1 MRRCAELVSHF
12 QYLDRRKRMLTSMV
26 SHLIP
31 IYIRAYSK
39 SSIPRPCFLK
49 RKLFVAGYLIPKG
62 WKVLVW
68 NRAVHMDPE
77 NYSNPKDFDPSRW
90 DVSWIYRTCIYLII
104 PFFSFS
110 SAHIYI
116 YIYIYLHVLI
126 LYDLLDF
133 CVEFYTESWDLPSF
147 WSRK

>member
-1 MRRCAELVSHF
+1 
-12 QYLDRRKRMLTSMV
+12 MLTSMV

-31 IYIRAYSK
+31 YIYTRTYSK

-77 NYSNPKDFDPSRW
+77 NYSNPKDFYPSRW

-104 PFFSFS
+104 PFFLFLQR
-110 SAHIYI
+110 AHTHTHIYK
-116 YIYIYLHVLI
+116 YTCMYI